1 MLFAVCRTSNCQLLL
16 QKIFLWDCDANVFL
30 TGPCTGCQCDEITYT
45 SVMEAYTRN
54 YQPLLA
60 ESMMGEMKRAGIQP
74 GPVSYGVLIN
84 GYCQAGRLGDAERIL
99 R

>member
-1 MLFAVCRTSNCQLLL
+1 
-16 QKIFLWDCDANVFL
+16 
-30 TGPCTGCQCDEITYT
+30 
-45 SVMEAYTRN
+45 MEAYTRN

-60 ESMMGEMKRAGIQP
+60 ESMMGEMKRACIQP